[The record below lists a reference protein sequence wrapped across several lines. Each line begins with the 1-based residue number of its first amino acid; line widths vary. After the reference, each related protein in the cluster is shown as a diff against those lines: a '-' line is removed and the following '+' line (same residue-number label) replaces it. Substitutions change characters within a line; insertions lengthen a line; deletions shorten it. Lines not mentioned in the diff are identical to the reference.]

1 MFQTMKVSGF
11 LGEKGGKLFVFILGC
26 WNIHSCSLSVEVPE
40 KRSIS
45 FLVTV
50 EILYLHSCN
59 TQASVCVLCL

>member
-1 MFQTMKVSGF
+1 MF
-11 LGEKGGKLFVFILGC
+11 
-26 WNIHSCSLSVEVPE
+26 SCSLSVEVPE
-40 KRSIS
+40 NRSIS